1 MKAIIWIIIIILAAW
16 LVIWLVRRTPTP
28 STSYQEP
35 PIEEGTVSGA
45 STGPADETTPSEY
58 EDKG

>member
-16 LVIWLVRRTPTP
+16 LVIWLVRRTPAVD
-28 STSYQEP
+28 TSYQEP
-35 PIEEGTVSGA
+35 VGAVQSA
-45 STGPADETTPSEY
+45 STTDESTSGEY